1 MSGSKA
7 ADLEIRH
14 PVAGLQAV
22 ALADLDHAAF
32 AEVLRSLEQAWNA
45 GDAAAFGAA
54 MAEDADFVTIRADH
68 LRGREAIVASHA
80 HIFSTIYAGSRNR
93 ISIESVRRL
102 SEDVAVLH
110 ARCVLDA
117 PTGPLAGRHE
127 ATLSS
132 VVLRGGGT
140 WTIMS
145 FHITLAPQTRHE
157 QGSIDS

>member
-1 MSGSKA
+1 MTM
-7 ADLEIRH
+7 
-14 PVAGLQAV
+14 
-22 ALADLDHAAF
+22 ADLDHAAF
-32 AEVLRSLEQAWNA
+32 EDVLRTLEGAWNT
-45 GDAAAFGAA
+45 GDAAAFGGA

-68 LRGREAIVASHA
+68 LRGRQAIIASHA
-80 HIFSTIYAGSRNR
+80 HIFTTIYAGSRNR
-93 ISIESVRRL
+93 ISLESVRRL

-132 VVLRGGGT
+132 VVLRGGET

-145 FHITLAPQTRHE
+145 FHITLAPTPDMSKAALALEHGTALE
-157 QGSIDS
+157 